1 MAGDV
6 PTSRKAV
13 LLAVF
18 IAFGECDFSRCHESQ
33 TVGSVGGK
41 PSTIQDESRT
51 ACLGFLFGYDMG
63 VISVCIVLL
72 RMPSIPI
79 WLDRVAL

>member
-1 MAGDV
+1 MVGDV

-41 PSTIQDESRT
+41 PSTIQDKMR
-51 ACLGFLFGYDMG
+51 AG
-63 VISVCIVLL
+63 LL
-72 RMPSIPI
+72 
-79 WLDRVAL
+79 V

>member
-41 PSTIQDESRT
+41 PSTIQDKMR
-51 ACLGFLFGYDMG
+51 AG
-63 VISVCIVLL
+63 LL
-72 RMPSIPI
+72 
-79 WLDRVAL
+79 V